1 MAYLIGGGNQPM
13 LVLREGTERTQKK
26 DAFSN
31 NVAAAMAI
39 AEAVRSTLGPKGL
52 DKLMVDSLGDLT
64 ITNDGATILKQIDVQ
79 HPTAKMMVEVAKTQD
94 NEIGDG
100 TTTSVILAGA
110 ILQNVS
116 ELIQSGVHPSIV
128 ATGVTKA
135 KAKALEI
142 IDSIAYKVKDSE
154 KDILKKVV
162 STSMNSKT
170 IAFGKS
176 HLSDLVLDAMLTL
189 KASGLTNL
197 NRHINNI
204 KIVKKDGGDAMHDT
218 ILVKGIVLD
227 KEIVHV
233 QMPKE
238 IQNPKIAMLNY
249 PIEIKKGEW
258 DAKISINQP
267 EQIAEF
273 LDEEDVMIKNK
284 VQKLLD
290 VGANV
295 ILTSKGIDD
304 IAVGFF
310 KTAGVMAIKS
320 VSKKDMDLIAEA
332 VGGNQLNSLED
343 ISEND
348 LGTCELI
355 SEKEIADKQFVF
367 IEGCANPR
375 AMTILIRG
383 SGAKSLDETERGLH
397 DAICVAANVL
407 TESAVVGG
415 GGAVE
420 IELADQLNEY
430 AETFPGREQLV
441 IQQFAKALESIPTT
455 LVENAGLDAIQII
468 GDIRAAHKSKAD
480 VFKGYNLY
488 TNKVED
494 MKAAGCEPVDIQSGY
509 AANGLGAY
517 MELRDERV
525 CFFVR
530 ALARGKHS
538 LSYRLRAEVPGQFSA
553 LPTRA
558 SAMYAPELRANSDE
572 MKLRIED

>member
-1 MAYLIGGGNQPM
+1 MAYLVGDGNGQRL
-13 LVLREGTERTQKK
+13 LVLKEGTERTQKK

-110 ILQNVS
+110 ILNQVS

-128 ATGVTKA
+128 ANGVTKA

-142 IDSIAYKVKDSE
+142 VDSIAYKVKDSE

-170 IAFGKS
+170 ISFGKS
-176 HLSDLVLDAMLTL
+176 HLADLVLDAMLTL

-197 NRHINNI
+197 NKHINNI

-218 ILVKGIVLD
+218 MLVKGIVLD
-227 KEIVHV
+227 KEIVHT
-233 QMPKE
+233 QMPRE
-238 IQNPKIAMLNY
+238 IQNPKIALLNY
-249 PIEIKKGEW
+249 PLEIKKGEW

-267 EQIAEF
+267 GQIAEF
-273 LDEEDVMIKNK
+273 LDEEDSMLKKK

-290 VGANV
+290 VGVNV
-295 ILTSKGIDD
+295 VLTSKAIDD
-304 IAVGFF
+304 VVVGFL
-310 KTAGVMAIKS
+310 KEAGVMAIKS
-320 VSKKDMDLIAEA
+320 ISKEDMDLIAEA

-348 LGTCELI
+348 LGTCEII
-355 SEKEIADKQFVF
+355 SEKAISDKNFVF

-375 AMTILIRG
+375 AMTLIIRG

-397 DAICVAANVL
+397 DAICVAATVL
-407 TESAVVGG
+407 TEPAVVGG

-420 IELADQLNEY
+420 IEIADQLNEY
-430 AETFPGREQLV
+430 AKTFPGREQLV
-441 IQQFAKALESIPTT
+441 IQQVAKAMESIPTT

-488 TNKVED
+488 TNKIED
-494 MKAAGCEPVDIQSGY
+494 MKAAGVIEP
-509 AANGLGAY
+509 AGLIKTAIKT
-517 MELRDERV
+517 
-525 CFFVR
+525 
-530 ALARGKHS
+530 A
-538 LSYRLRAEVPGQFSA
+538 AEVA
-553 LPTRA
+553 T
-558 SAMYAPELRANSDE
+558 MII
-572 MKLRIED
+572 RIDDVIKGGRSRGGRGGMPPMED

>member
-1 MAYLIGGGNQPM
+1 MAYLVGDGNGQRL
-13 LVLREGTERTQKK
+13 LVLKEGTERTQKK

-39 AEAVRSTLGPKGL
+39 AESVRSTLGPKGL

-142 IDSIAYKVKDSE
+142 VDKIAYKVKDS
-154 KDILKKVV
+154 DRDLLKKVV

-176 HLSDLVLDAMLTL
+176 HLADLVLDAMLTL
-189 KASGLTNL
+189 KESGLQDL

-218 ILVKGIVLD
+218 MLIKGIVLD
-227 KEIVHV
+227 KEIVHT

-238 IQNPKIAMLNY
+238 IQNPKIALLNY
-249 PIEIKKGEW
+249 PIEIKKGQW
-258 DAKISINQP
+258 DAKITIDRP
-267 EQIAEF
+267 EQIGEF
-273 LDEEDVMIKNK
+273 LDEEDVMLKKK
-284 VQKLLD
+284 VQALLD
-290 VGANV
+290 LGANV
-295 ILTSKGIDD
+295 VLTSKAIDD
-304 IAVGFF
+304 VAVGFL
-310 KTAGVMAIKS
+310 KEAGVMAIKS
-320 VSKKDMDLIAEA
+320 ISKKDMDLIAEA
-332 VGGNQLNSLED
+332 TGGNQLNSLED

-348 LGTCELI
+348 LGTCEI
-355 SEKEIADKQFVF
+355 IYQKEIAGKQFIF

-375 AMTILIRG
+375 AMTLLIRG
-383 SGAKSLDETERGLH
+383 SGGKSLDETERGLH

-407 TESAVVGG
+407 TDLMVVGG

-420 IELADQLNEY
+420 IEVADQLNEY
-430 AETFPGREQLV
+430 AKTFPGREQLV
-441 IQQFAKALESIPTT
+441 IQQVAKAMESIPIT

-494 MKAAGCEPVDIQSGY
+494 MKAAGVLEP
-509 AANGLGAY
+509 AGLVKTAIKT
-517 MELRDERV
+517 
-525 CFFVR
+525 
-530 ALARGKHS
+530 A
-538 LSYRLRAEVPGQFSA
+538 AEVA
-553 LPTRA
+553 T
-558 SAMYAPELRANSDE
+558 MII
-572 MKLRIED
+572 RIDDVIRGGRGGKGGKGGMPPMED

>member
-1 MAYLIGGGNQPM
+1 MAYLVGGGNQPM
-13 LVLREGTERTQKK
+13 LILREGTERTQKK

-142 IDSIAYKVKDSE
+142 VDSIAYKVKDSE

-197 NRHINNI
+197 NKHINNI

-238 IQNPKIAMLNY
+238 MQNPRIALLNY
-249 PIEIKKGEW
+249 PLEIKKGEW
-258 DAKISINQP
+258 DAKISINSP
-267 EQIAEF
+267 EQIGEF
-273 LDEEDVMIKNK
+273 LDEEDSMLKKK

-290 VGANV
+290 VGVNV
-295 ILTSKGIDD
+295 VLTSKAIDD
-304 IAVGFF
+304 IVVGFL
-310 KTAGVMAIKS
+310 KDAGVMAIKS
-320 VSKKDMDLIAEA
+320 ISKKDMDLIAEA

-348 LGTCELI
+348 LGTCEII

-397 DAICVAANVL
+397 DAICVAATVL
-407 TESAVVGG
+407 TEPAVVGG

-430 AETFPGREQLV
+430 AKTFPGREQLV
-441 IQQFAKALESIPTT
+441 IQQFAKALETIPTT

-480 VFKGYNLY
+480 VFKGYNLF

-494 MKAAGCEPVDIQSGY
+494 MKAAGVLEP
-509 AANGLGAY
+509 AGLVKTAIKT
-517 MELRDERV
+517 
-525 CFFVR
+525 
-530 ALARGKHS
+530 A
-538 LSYRLRAEVPGQFSA
+538 AEVA
-553 LPTRA
+553 T
-558 SAMYAPELRANSDE
+558 MII
-572 MKLRIED
+572 RIDDVIKGGRSRGGGKGGMPPMED

>member
-1 MAYLIGGGNQPM
+1 M
-13 LVLREGTERTQKK
+13 LVLKEGTERTQKK

-52 DKLMVDSLGDLT
+52 DKLMVDGLGDLT
-64 ITNDGATILKQIDVQ
+64 ITNDGATILKQIEVQ

-128 ATGVTKA
+128 AAGVTKA

-142 IDSIAYKVKDSE
+142 IDKIAYKVKDSE
-154 KDILKKVV
+154 KDLLKKVV

-176 HLSDLVLDAMLTL
+176 HLADLVLDAMLTL
-189 KASGLTNL
+189 KESGLKDL

-218 ILVKGIVLD
+218 MLIKGIVLD
-227 KEIVHV
+227 KEIVHT

-238 IQNPKIAMLNY
+238 IQNPKIALLNY
-249 PIEIKKGEW
+249 PLEIKKGQW
-258 DAKISINQP
+258 DAKISIDRP
-267 EQIAEF
+267 EQIGEF
-273 LDEEDVMIKNK
+273 LDEEDVMIQKK
-284 VQKLLD
+284 VQALLD
-290 VGANV
+290 LGVNV
-295 ILTSKGIDD
+295 VLTSKAIDD
-304 IAVGFF
+304 VAVGFL

-320 VSKKDMDLIAEA
+320 INKKDMDLIAEA
-332 VGGNQLNSLED
+332 TGGNQLNSLED

-348 LGTCELI
+348 LGTCETI
-355 SEKEIADKQFVF
+355 YQKEIADKQFIF

-375 AMTILIRG
+375 AMTLLIRG
-383 SGAKSLDETERGLH
+383 SGGKSLDETERGLH
-397 DAICVAANVL
+397 DAICVAATVL
-407 TESAVVGG
+407 TEPAVVGC

-420 IELADQLNEY
+420 IEVANQLNEY

-441 IQQFAKALESIPTT
+441 IQQFAKALESIPIT

-494 MKAAGCEPVDIQSGY
+494 MKAAGVIEP
-509 AANGLGAY
+509 AGLVKTAIKT
-517 MELRDERV
+517 
-525 CFFVR
+525 
-530 ALARGKHS
+530 A
-538 LSYRLRAEVPGQFSA
+538 AEVA
-553 LPTRA
+553 V
-558 SAMYAPELRANSDE
+558 MII
-572 MKLRIED
+572 RIDDVIKGGRGGKSGGGRGGGMPPMED